1 SLTNDGGFFYT
12 PAAGGDSA
20 AKKADDGGLRSY
32 GSMTYAGLKSMV
44 YAGVGPDD
52 KRVVAA
58 VKWIRK
64 YYSVSENPGMGG
76 TGLYYYY
83 HTFAKALDAMKL
95 DKVADEKGV
104 EHDWRKELGEHLAS
118 IQKPNGSWVNSEK
131 RWMEGDP
138 NLSTAFALLSLAYC
152 DRLAKAK

>member
-1 SLTNDGGFFYT
+1 
-12 PAAGGDSA
+12 
-20 AKKADDGGLRSY
+20 
-32 GSMTYAGLKSMV
+32 MTYAGLKSMV

-52 KRVVAA
+52 LRVVAA

-64 YYSVSENPGMGG
+64 NYSVQDNPGMGQA
-76 TGLYYYY
+76 GLYYYY
-83 HTFAKALDAMKL
+83 HLFAKSLDAMKL
-95 DKVADEKGV
+95 AKVTDDKGV
-104 EHDWRKELGEHLAS
+104 EHDWRKELGDHLIS

-152 DRLAKAK
+152 DAPAAK